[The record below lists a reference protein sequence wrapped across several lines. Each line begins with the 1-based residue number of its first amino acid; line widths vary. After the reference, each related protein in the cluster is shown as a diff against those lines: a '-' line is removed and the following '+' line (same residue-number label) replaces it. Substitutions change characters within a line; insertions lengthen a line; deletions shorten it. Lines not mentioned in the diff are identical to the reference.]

1 MTLTQHYPPY
11 LCFDPPLFQFT
22 AATTTSSCFNKVSQG
37 SSPWTIYSDDGGP
50 VDSITPHEASPSGFW
65 LLLWFTSV
73 SLMDV
78 HTVRSPKRNRKAVKR
93 PPSSSHSSTLGHDCD
108 WHRATLV
115 QYIVSLWRWTDSE
128 IGFDIIGAYVQATT
142 SLLTSKISCIGLS
155 LSPTTGRNPFLLDLW
170 RKRIFRCLG
179 SHSR

>member
-11 LCFDPPLFQFT
+11 LCSDPPLFQFT
-22 AATTTSSCFNKVSQG
+22 ASNTTWSCFNKVSQG

-50 VDSITPHEASPSGFW
+50 VDSITPHEASPNGFW

-93 PPSSSHSSTLGHDCD
+93 PPSSSHSSTILDTT
-108 WHRATLV
+108 ATGIEPHLFNILYPCGDV
-115 QYIVSLWRWTDSE
+115 LTRKLDS
-128 IGFDIIGAYVQATT
+128 
-142 SLLTSKISCIGLS
+142 ISSVRTCR
-155 LSPTTGRNPFLLDLW
+155 PQQVF
-170 RKRIFRCLG
+170 
-179 SHSR
+179 